1 MWWLFTCRCRLIT
14 WPTFVQAMVHHL
26 FGVKPLVELM
36 LTLFFPG
43 LSVIKNMQAGMHTPL
58 ILNICQECM
67 EFCSTLRGTRIS
79 TKPRLYLGYELWLD
93 HYKLVIRSWVISLSL
108 QNFYKNEIDRQEMYI
123 RYIYKLRDLHRAC
136 ESYTEA
142 GFTLLLHAELLP
154 WGNAMLPADLGYPA
168 QMQWQRK
175 EELYLKIINYFDR
188 GKVGT
193 GNRKKMIGRQILRF
207 KFKFV
212 VSVHWRWIPITALPA
227 WHILQMD
234 IPLKQAITIS

>member
-1 MWWLFTCRCRLIT
+1 MSLDFTDDQSTLVQVMAWYRQATSHYLSQC
-14 WPTFVQAMVHHL
+14 WPRSL
-26 FGVKPLVELM
+26 SPYGVTRPQWV
-36 LTLFFPG
+36 
-43 LSVIKNMQAGMHTPL
+43 KNMQAGMHTPL
-58 ILNICQECM
+58 ILNTCQECM
-67 EFCSTLRGTRIS
+67 EFCSTLRGTRIP
-79 TKPRLYLGYELWLD
+79 TKLRLYLGYELLLD

-193 GNRKKMIGRQILRF
+193 GNRKKKWLED
-207 KFKFV
+207 KFYDLNFNLWFLFIEDEFPLQPSLHGTFCK
-212 VSVHWRWIPITALPA
+212 WIYHSNKP
-227 WHILQMD
+227 
-234 IPLKQAITIS
+234 